1 MVWLVNHRWWTLTSA
16 FAVLLLG
23 VVLSILGLTRS
34 AAVAIP
40 GVVVLVLYLL
50 FFASLRALV
59 WHRGSRRPPGSK

>member
-23 VVLSILGLTRS
+23 VVLSSLGLTRS

-50 FFASLRALV
+50 FFASPRALV
-59 WHRGSRRPPGSK
+59 WRRGSRRPPGSD